1 MIESWKR
8 EAKAT
13 YEGGSGYQPMVALW
27 AEMNV
32 VVAEEFRDGNVPV
45 LKDPLRV
52 AQRGFAALP
61 GRFRNGTSA
70 GTRLVTKRSC

>member
-1 MIESWKR
+1 
-8 EAKAT
+8 
-13 YEGGSGYQPMVALW
+13 VALW

-32 VVAEEFRDGNVPV
+32 VGAEEFRDGNAPA

-61 GRFRNGTSA
+61 GTIHRQTVLRLARTWNRFSNWKHA
-70 GTRLVTKRSC
+70 MEVLVLPAPA